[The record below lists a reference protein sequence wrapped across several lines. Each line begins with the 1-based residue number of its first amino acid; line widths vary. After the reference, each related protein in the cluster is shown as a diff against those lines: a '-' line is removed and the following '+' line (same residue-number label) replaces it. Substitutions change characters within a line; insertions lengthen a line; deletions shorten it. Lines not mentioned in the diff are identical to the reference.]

1 VPAASAAP
9 DAPAPARAASKPPRR
24 GLPSVSP
31 RLLLAAGALLIVGGA
46 VLAEFETIEATP
58 PPTPEQLAA
67 QQAAQL
73 QRAQQIAL
81 QRAREREAAERALAD
96 RRAAEE
102 AAEKARRAEVM
113 VDSTAEALAR
123 AQREEIARKQA
134 AIHAAQQAAQ
144 ESEAAW
150 KRFYQPSAGCRDPA
164 ASSTVECINEFV
176 KAKRAFE
183 EQRARSG

>member
-1 VPAASAAP
+1 VPAASTTS
-9 DAPAPARAASKPPRR
+9 DALPAPSAATPRR
-24 GLPSVSP
+24 RRLPAPSP
-31 RLLLAAGALLIVGGA
+31 RLLLASGALLIVGG
-46 VLAEFETIEATP
+46 VLLSELEAIEGAP
-58 PPTPEQLAA
+58 PPTPAQLAA
-67 QQAAQL
+67 QQEAQHQRL
-73 QRAQQIAL
+73 QQMAL
-81 QRAREREAAERALAD
+81 QRAREREAAERAEAD

-113 VDSTAEALAR
+113 VDGTAEALAR

-134 AIHAAQQAAQ
+134 AVEAAQRAAH

-150 KRFYQPSAGCRDPA
+150 KRFYQPSPGCRDAA